1 MIYRN
6 TDRPAVPPA
15 IFCTFLTELKYTIS
29 YDIQEYRQAS
39 GTTSNLL
46 YVLHRTE
53 IYH

>member
-1 MIYRN
+1 MASSHVYK
-6 TDRPAVPPA
+6 PAVPPA

-39 GTTSNLL
+39 GTISNLL
-46 YVLHRTE
+46 YVLDRTE